1 MFSRRVGNISKIG
14 EGGGGGAWQDMSGE
28 KNGGGSCDSKRNY
41 AITSPGTKVQK
52 GI

>member
-1 MFSRRVGNISKIG
+1 MFNRRVGNISKIG
-14 EGGGGGAWQDMSGE
+14 WGEGAWQETSGE